1 LLVQEIDKQSSFM
14 LGSNQIGMLENMRR
28 PVAEEDEDS

>member
-1 LLVQEIDKQSSFM
+1 M